1 MDKHSNRMSRIPK
14 EFKVIVPE
22 QKTAQYPAKERDGSR
37 LLLVDRKKGTVEDA
51 GRFSNIIEYV
61 SGDLIVVNDTRVI
74 PANVAGRKPGGG
86 RVDLLFLDVRE
97 GEIDRDNVVR
107 ALINPGRRLRPGLE
121 LHLSGD
127 AVFHLLEKNRE
138 GEWRG
143 VWRGIAGES
152 YLNWL
157 QRVGR
162 PPLPPYIR
170 RQTEVLDEERYQTVY
185 ARDPHSLAAPTAGF
199 HFTTELMEELRVRG
213 SEIVSLL
220 LDVGLGTFI
229 PIRTD
234 DLTRHRMHEERY
246 SIPKASA
253 EAINAAQNSGRN
265 ITVIGTTVVRALE
278 DAAVKSYPLDS
289 VEGVADIFI
298 YPPYKFKVVERLL
311 TNFHRPDSTLL
322 QLIAALIGWD
332 LLNLA
337 YQTALDEDFRF
348 YSYGD
353 AMLIV

>member
-1 MDKHSNRMSRIPK
+1 MSRIPK

-22 QKTAQYPAKERDGSR
+22 EKTAQYPAMERDSSR

-51 GRFSNIIEYV
+51 GRFHNIIEYI

-86 RVDLLFLDVRE
+86 KVDLLFLAVSEEEINGE
-97 GEIDRDNVVR
+97 GIVR
-107 ALINPGRRLRPGLE
+107 ALISPGRRLRSGLE

-127 AVFHLLEKNRE
+127 AEFRLLEKNRE

-143 VWRGIAGES
+143 VWRGNSGES
-152 YLNWL
+152 YLEWL
-157 QRVGR
+157 ERVGR

-170 RQTEVLDEERYQTVY
+170 RQTESLDEERYQTVY

-199 HFTTELMEELRVRG
+199 HFTPELIEELRVRG
-213 SEIVSLL
+213 SEIVSLS

-234 DLTRHRMHEERY
+234 DLTLHRMHEERY
-246 SIPKASA
+246 SISHTTS
-253 EAINAAQNSGRN
+253 EAINSARSSGRRT
-265 ITVIGTTVVRALE
+265 TVVGTTVVRALE
-278 DAAVKSYPLDS
+278 DAAAKSYPLKS

-298 YPPYKFKVVERLL
+298 YPPYKFMVIDRLL

-322 QLIAALIGWD
+322 QLTAALIGWD

-353 AMLIV
+353 AMLII

>member
-1 MDKHSNRMSRIPK
+1 MSRIPE

-22 QKTAQYPAKERDGSR
+22 EKTAQYPAKERDGSR
-37 LLLVDRKKGTVEDA
+37 LLLVDRKKGTVEDT
-51 GRFSNIIEYV
+51 GRFHNIIEYI

-74 PANVAGRKPGGG
+74 PVNVAGRKPGGG
-86 RVDLLFLDVRE
+86 RIDLLFLTVSKE
-97 GEIDRDNVVR
+97 EINGEAVVR

-127 AVFHLLEKNRE
+127 VKFRLLEKNRE

-143 VWRGIAGES
+143 VWSGIAGES
-152 YLNWL
+152 YLTWL

-162 PPLPPYIR
+162 APLPPYIR
-170 RQTEVLDEERYQTVY
+170 RQTESLDEERYQTVY
-185 ARDPHSLAAPTAGF
+185 ACDPHSLAAPTAGF
-199 HFTTELMEELRVRG
+199 HFTQKLIKELRVRG
-213 SEIVSLL
+213 SDIVSLS

-234 DLTRHRMHEERY
+234 DLARHRMHEERY
-246 SIPKASA
+246 SIPQTTA
-253 EAINAAQNSGRN
+253 EAINSARSSGLRT
-265 ITVIGTTVVRALE
+265 TVVGTTVVRALE
-278 DAAVKSYPLDS
+278 DAAAKSYPLKS
-289 VEGVADIFI
+289 VEDIADIFI
-298 YPPYKFKVVERLL
+298 YPPYKFMVVERLL

-322 QLIAALIGWD
+322 QLTAALIGWD

-337 YQTALDEDFRF
+337 YQTALDEGFRF

-353 AMLIV
+353 AMLII

>member
-1 MDKHSNRMSRIPK
+1 MPK

-22 QKTAQYPAKERDGSR
+22 EKNAQYPAMKRDGSR
-37 LLLVDRKKGTVEDA
+37 LLLIDRKKGTVEDV
-51 GRFSNIIEYV
+51 GRFHNIIEYI

-74 PANVAGRKPGGG
+74 PASVTGRRPGGG
-86 RVDLLFLDVRE
+86 RIDLLFLVVNE
-97 GEIDRDNVVR
+97 EEIDREGVVR
-107 ALINPGRRLRPGLE
+107 ALINPGRRLRPDLE
-121 LHLSGD
+121 LHLPGD
-127 AVFHLLEKNRE
+127 VKFRLLEKNRD

-143 VWRGIAGES
+143 VWSGIAGES
-152 YLNWL
+152 YLEWL

-170 RQTEVLDEERYQTVY
+170 RKSELLDEERYQTVY

-199 HFTTELMEELRVRG
+199 HFTPELIEELRVRG
-213 SEIVSLL
+213 SEIVSLS

-234 DLTRHRMHEERY
+234 DLARHRMHEERY
-246 SIPKASA
+246 SIPQTTAG
-253 EAINAAQNSGRN
+253 AINSARSSGRRT
-265 ITVIGTTVVRALE
+265 TVVGTTVVRALE
-278 DAAVKSYPLDS
+278 DAAAKSYPLKS

-298 YPPYKFKVVERLL
+298 YPPYKFRIVDRLL

-322 QLIAALIGWD
+322 QLTAALIGWD

-337 YQTALDEDFRF
+337 YQTALNDDFRF

-353 AMLIV
+353 AMLVI